1 MGALSMLKWF
11 GVLIFV
17 AGAAGVALTP
27 ILSIFSPAFAFLSI
41 FAIVFGGVL
50 IFSVLI
56 YEWYCESTTTRGWL
70 ASRRGF
76 RAG

>member
-1 MGALSMLKWF
+1 VLKWL

-27 ILSIFSPAFAFLSI
+27 LLSIFSPAFAFLSI
-41 FAIVFGGVL
+41 FAIVLGVVL

-56 YEWYCESTTTRGWL
+56 YERYCEWKRMHEEFSEEDLRP
-70 ASRRGF
+70 
-76 RAG
+76 

>member
-1 MGALSMLKWF
+1 MGALSVLKWL

-27 ILSIFSPAFAFLSI
+27 LLSIFSPAFAFLSI
-41 FAIVFGGVL
+41 FAIVLGGVL

-56 YEWYCESTTTRGWL
+56 YERYCEWKKMREELSEEDLRP
-70 ASRRGF
+70 
-76 RAG
+76 

>member
-1 MGALSMLKWF
+1 MGALSMLKWL

-27 ILSIFSPAFAFLSI
+27 LLSIFSPAFAFLSI
-41 FAIVFGGVL
+41 FAIVFGVVL

-56 YEWYCESTTTRGWL
+56 YERYCEWKRMREEFSEEDLRP
-70 ASRRGF
+70 
-76 RAG
+76 